1 MEEIR
6 MKKYVKPIAEKV
18 EFNYEENVVAS
29 GTPSGCEHG
38 GNQGGGNGGWGWW
51 PWWPWFFGGKK

>member
-1 MEEIR
+1 

>member
-1 MEEIR
+1 

-29 GTPSGCEHG
+29 GTPCGCGHG
-38 GNQGGGNGGWGWW
+38 GNQGGGNNSGWGWGWW
-51 PWWPWFFGGKK
+51 PWWPWFFGKKK